1 MPVRWHKV
9 LHRARSV
16 RCPTDLGLGH
26 YHIKINALCP
36 GLAASDMHWTFVES
50 DAKARGI
57 SFEEIKTIE
66 LEEIPRGRYMYG
78 ADMD

>member
-1 MPVRWHKV
+1 
-9 LHRARSV
+9 
-16 RCPTDLGLGH
+16 
-26 YHIKINALCP
+26 
-36 GLAASDMHWTFVES
+36 MHWTFVES